1 MTLPPLLV
9 VVTGMPAAGKTT
21 LARGLAERLHAFL

>member
-1 MTLPPLLV
+1 MSQPPLLV

-21 LARGLAERLHAFL
+21 LARARARRDSSCR